1 MFCQHL
7 GLPWWLSSKESA
19 CQCRCNPWSGKIPWR
34 RAWKPTPVFLPGKSH
49 GQRSLAGDCP
59 WGRKESDTN
68 EQLNKKLA
76 PQVLMYSRLQVPIWR
91 GSWFSLKIWNI
102 CKNAVGWLPWS
113 NYSRKSCYAHKQE
126 AHAPA
131 EGLARNLG
139 RSGSSARCSGSL
151 GCREVYKGDHTPTWI
166 RGKDR
171 CLWDCQLSQV
181 LSLFQRSS
189 ASQPCPLI
197 RITQGDLKSTDAQAA
212 PQIQLNQPMSGWAQ
226 AVLKSSLGDS
236 RVRLELSTRAQE
248 EDSVWRWSESREMT
262 NIYKVLF
269 NS

>member
-1 MFCQHL
+1 MF
-7 GLPWWLSSKESA
+7 KD
-19 CQCRCNPWSGKIPWR
+19 
-34 RAWKPTPVFLPGKSH
+34 V
-49 GQRSLAGDCP
+49 SLLC
-59 WGRKESDTN
+59 
-68 EQLNKKLA
+68 
-76 PQVLMYSRLQVPIWR
+76 
-91 GSWFSLKIWNI
+91 
-102 CKNAVGWLPWS
+102 
-113 NYSRKSCYAHKQE
+113 RKSCYAHKQE

-139 RSGSSARCSGSL
+139 RSGSSSRCSGSL

-197 RITQGDLKSTDAQAA
+197 RITQGDLKTTDAQAA

-236 RVRLELSTRAQE
+236 CVRLELSKHQSTGGGFRL
-248 EDSVWRWSESREMT
+248 WRWSESREMT